1 MFTYTGSY
9 SRLPFVGR
17 ASWKQWPCRILR
29 SLTVHEDDAI
39 LDRTSFRRERM
50 KWASIELLV
59 LDVDGVLTDGRILS
73 STEGGWNKS
82 FYVQDGCAIKLWSRM
97 GGNVAIISGRNESA
111 VDRRAAE
118 LGIQTV
124 HKGVSDKTAAL
135 DAILSSSGIGVQG
148 VAYMGDDIPDLDPMS
163 HVSFPVA
170 VANAHP
176 AVKRSAMYVTR
187 REGGRGAVAEVV
199 EFLLRKQK
207 RWSAALRTAMSGDHE
222 S

>member
-1 MFTYTGSY
+1 
-9 SRLPFVGR
+9 
-17 ASWKQWPCRILR
+17 
-29 SLTVHEDDAI
+29 
-39 LDRTSFRRERM
+39 M

-73 STEGGWNKS
+73 SSEGGWNKS

-97 GGNVAIISGRNESA
+97 GGTVAIISGRSESS

-124 HKGVSDKTAAL
+124 HTGVSDKIAAL
-135 DAILSSSGIGVQG
+135 DSILSSSGIDVQG

-163 HVSFPVA
+163 RVSLPVA

-176 AVKRSAMYVTR
+176 AVKKSAMYVTR
-187 REGGRGAVAEVV
+187 REGGQGAVAELV

-207 RWSAALRTAMSGDHE
+207 RWSAALRSAMSGDQE
-222 S
+222 P